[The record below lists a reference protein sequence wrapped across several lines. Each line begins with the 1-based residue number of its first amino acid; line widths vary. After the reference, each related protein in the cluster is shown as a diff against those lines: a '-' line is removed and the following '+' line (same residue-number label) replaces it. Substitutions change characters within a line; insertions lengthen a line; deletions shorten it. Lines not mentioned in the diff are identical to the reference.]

1 MKTHRGRVH
10 QDECRLVVRFYA
22 ILLFFIFLLNK
33 SYYQKSLWFGPCTMS
48 KKYLCQQLHTVW
60 WFSKKCFP
68 QLSLAVI
75 CRQQIKSLIF
85 CWCIFM
91 LAFESTCFYNF
102 CVQNYSRK
110 VHQVLSVRDQWIK
123 NARYLVWDLRLLNP
137 FTAAWSSASTN
148 RFHKLFFFFSWQNDT
163 FSLFF
168 GPVFFFFFFS
178 FFYQNFFRFWFFQEQ
193 RFFHKQRASTCEFYE
208 ARDANKTREQLLKRA
223 PRWAVVAKIPLAEN
237 FL

>member
-168 GPVFFFFFFS
+168 GPVFFFFFFP
-178 FFYQNFFRFWFFQEQ
+178 FFTRISSAFDFSRSNDFSTSKELPHVNF
-193 RFFHKQRASTCEFYE
+193 T
-208 ARDANKTREQLLKRA
+208 KRA
-223 PRWAVVAKIPLAEN
+223 MQTKHANN
-237 FL
+237 FWKEPQGERLSRKFP

>member
-75 CRQQIKSLIF
+75 CRQEIKSLIF

-91 LAFESTCFYNF
+91 LAFE
-102 CVQNYSRK
+102 R
-110 VHQVLSVRDQWIK
+110 I
-123 NARYLVWDLRLLNP
+123 
-137 FTAAWSSASTN
+137 SSAFDFSRSNDFSTSKELP
-148 RFHKLFFFFSWQNDT
+148 H
-163 FSLFF
+163 
-168 GPVFFFFFFS
+168 V
-178 FFYQNFFRFWFFQEQ
+178 NF
-193 RFFHKQRASTCEFYE
+193 T
-208 ARDANKTREQLLKRA
+208 KRA
-223 PRWAVVAKIPLAEN
+223 MQTKHANN
-237 FL
+237 FWKEPQDERLSQKFPQQKTSFKKNRDLF

>member
-1 MKTHRGRVH
+1 MKTDRGRVH

-22 ILLFFIFLLNK
+22 ILLFFIFLPNK
-33 SYYQKSLWFGPCTMS
+33 SSYQKSLWFGPCTMS

-68 QLSLAVI
+68 QLSLVVI

-168 GPVFFFFFFS
+168 GPAFFFFFFLLPLLIFPQSKS
-178 FFYQNFFRFWFFQEQ
+178 FHMWVLRSARCKQNMWTTFEKSPKMSGCRENSPSTKPPLKKNRDFF
-193 RFFHKQRASTCEFYE
+193 
-208 ARDANKTREQLLKRA
+208 
-223 PRWAVVAKIPLAEN
+223 
-237 FL
+237 

>member
-1 MKTHRGRVH
+1 M
-10 QDECRLVVRFYA
+10 
-22 ILLFFIFLLNK
+22 
-33 SYYQKSLWFGPCTMS
+33 WFGPCTMS

-85 CWCIFM
+85 CWCILM

-148 RFHKLFFFFSWQNDT
+148 RFHKLFFSFLDRMILFLSSLGLFFS
-163 FSLFF
+163 S
-168 GPVFFFFFFS
+168 FFFS

-237 FL
+237 LL